1 MFKHILLPTD
11 GSSLSE
17 AAMRQGIQLAK
28 AIGARVTGLHVILP
42 FHVFAIQTEMV
53 EDTREQYERE
63 SKARAEQ
70 FLGAIRKAAQEA
82 GVKCDTFSASSPHP
96 YEMIIEA
103 AEKKGCDLV
112 VMASHGRSG
121 IERLVLGSVTQSVLT
136 HSKIPVLVL
145 RGEAGVSARE
155 EDALAKSA

>member
-11 GSSLSE
+11 GSSYSE

-42 FHVFAIQTEMV
+42 FQVFTLHTEMV
-53 EDTREQYERE
+53 EDSREQYERE

-70 FLGAIRKAAQEA
+70 SLGAIQKAAKEA
-82 GVKCDTFSASSPHP
+82 GVKCDIFSATSPRP
-96 YEMIIEA
+96 YETIIEA

-112 VMASHGRSG
+112 VMASHGRG
-121 IERLVLGSVTQSVLT
+121 GVERLILGSVTQSLLM
-136 HSKIPVLVL
+136 HSNIPVLVL
-145 RGEAGVSARE
+145 RGKAGVSARE
-155 EDALAKSA
+155 EEALAKSA